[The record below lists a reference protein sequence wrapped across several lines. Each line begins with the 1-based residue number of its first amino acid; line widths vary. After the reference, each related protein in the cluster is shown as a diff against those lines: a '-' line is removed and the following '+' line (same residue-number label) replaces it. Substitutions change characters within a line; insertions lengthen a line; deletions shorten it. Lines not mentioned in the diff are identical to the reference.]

1 MDDRRKSSV
10 PTPPLI
16 GERRQEVRRLSKR
29 LDVEFWVETSGEDSR
44 YHLAGNVSEG
54 GLFLESPLSL
64 PAGTITQ
71 MELHIPGEAAP
82 LRCAGEVL
90 RAEEEAGAM
99 NVRFTDLGD
108 PERARIETLIA
119 GVDLPDPENLG

>member
-1 MDDRRKSSV
+1 MNDRRKLSV
-10 PTPPLI
+10 QTPPLI

-29 LDVEFWVETSGEDSR
+29 LDVEFWVETSGEASR

-71 MELHIPGEAAP
+71 MEMHIPGEP
-82 LRCAGEVL
+82 EVLRCAGEVL
-90 RAEEEAGAM
+90 RAEDGSGAM

-108 PERARIETLIA
+108 PERARIETLIS
-119 GVDLPDPENLG
+119 GVDVPDPENLG